1 MTFLLVW
8 SGRRA
13 QRHEAVA
20 LKLQESCGG
29 GGGGLGGGLEK
40 FVGTKHCLVSA
51 AVSPSEA
58 ESFCDSLMSEFHKNK
73 NF

>member
-1 MTFLLVW
+1 
-8 SGRRA
+8 
-13 QRHEAVA
+13 
-20 LKLQESCGG
+20 
-29 GGGGLGGGLEK
+29 
-40 FVGTKHCLVSA
+40 LVSA